1 MDNFEVIIREAIP
14 KDAAEILAF
23 TNIVNQE
30 TDFIVVD
37 ELGIE
42 LTEELLA
49 INLESIYESENN
61 ILLVAEVNG
70 MIVGNASVKA
80 SSEAPIRHV
89 GEVGMSIFKDFWG
102 MGLGTIL
109 LEEIIAWSEETE
121 VIYRLELTVQE
132 RNQRAIHLYQ
142 KLGFKEEA
150 SLERGT
156 RSNDGEFLTVLLMS
170 KMIN

>member
-1 MDNFEVIIREAIP
+1 MDNFDVIIREATP
-14 KDAAEILAF
+14 DDAAEILAF
-23 TNIVNQE
+23 TNKVNQE
-30 TDFIVVD
+30 TDFIVID

-70 MIVGNASVKA
+70 MIVGNVSVKA
-80 SSEAPIRHV
+80 SSEAPIRHI
-89 GEVGMSIFKDFWG
+89 GEVGMSILKDFWG
-102 MGLGTIL
+102 IGLGTIL
-109 LEEIIAWSEETE
+109 LEEILAWSEETE

-132 RNQRAIHLYQ
+132 RNQRAIHLYH

-150 SLERGT
+150 SLERGA
-156 RSNDGEFLTVLLMS
+156 RSSDGAFLTVLLMS